1 MKNLTALIIFLFLNV
16 INTHK
21 IKSLFNTETDNSPS
35 KFWKKLFKV
44 PRTSACSKTSIVNQ
58 IRADVQEERDEAR
71 NGGAGGGRRNGRNQR
86 FFWIKQWGYGPV
98 AYCFDYLDPV
108 FRKQAVN
115 EMDNIVK
122 GLRKFP
128 TADLRYKD
136 PFDFKKLISQDST
149 LLNNRLMRMLKR
161 FTKNYDPQIYDLSVN
176 AVQIRYGLLDWKW
189 NVDVSNPEFA
199 SKFIKRFDMNFD
211 GRLNPRELILA
222 AIIQNKGI
230 LGTQL
235 CQNCFNN
242 STKLMDAIFLYL
254 DCNDDGWLSAEE
266 FWTNLKNLKR
276 GTDKFNVYAFGI
288 NESIRTAAINDFV
301 IKNGKIKEGFITKAE
316 FRNGLLLGM
325 WDRQTEK
332 TGVLLDDSRTLKNL
346 RWREDDKIDISLY
359 NYYKKR
365 IAMSIR

>member
-1 MKNLTALIIFLFLNV
+1 MKSLTKFLIFLLLILV
-16 INTHK
+16 NTHK
-21 IKSLFNTETDNSPS
+21 IKSLFKTETDDSPS
-35 KFWKKLFKV
+35 KFMKKLFKI
-44 PRTSACSKTSIVNQ
+44 PRTRACSKTALIKQ
-58 IRADVQEERDEAR
+58 IRADIIEEREDAR
-71 NGGAGGGRRNGRNQR
+71 SRGGSRKRKNHR

-98 AYCFDYLDPV
+98 AYLFDYLDPI
-108 FRKQAVN
+108 FRDQVVK
-115 EMDNIVK
+115 EMDMIVK

-128 TADLRYKD
+128 SSDLRYKD

-149 LLNNRLMRMLKR
+149 LLNGRLMRMLKR
-161 FTKNYDPQIYDLSVN
+161 FTKNYDPQVYDLSVN
-176 AVQIRYGLLDWKW
+176 AVQIKYALLQWKW
-189 NVDVSNPEFA
+189 NIDFSNPEFP
-199 SKFIKRFDMNFD
+199 SKFIKRFDLNFD
-211 GRLNPRELILA
+211 GRLNPRELILS

-242 STKLMDAIFLYL
+242 STKLMDASFLYF

-266 FWTNLKNLKR
+266 FWTNQKNLKR
-276 GTDKFNVYAFGI
+276 GTDKFNMYSFGV
-288 NESIRTAAINDFV
+288 NESIRTAAVNDFV
-301 IKNGKIKEGFITKAE
+301 IKNGKTKEGYITKSE

-332 TGVLLDDSRTLKNL
+332 TGVLFDDSRTLKGL

-359 NYYKKR
+359 NYYKKK